1 MAEIVMTGEDRNIA
15 KALDLVDK
23 GVISIANAIE
33 IIKAIKGQGDSD
45 E

>member
-1 MAEIVMTGEDRNIA
+1 MSEIVMTGEDRNIA

-23 GVISIANAIE
+23 GVISITNAIE
-33 IIKAIKGQGDSD
+33 IIKAIKGHRDDD